1 MCGDMMKKNKN
12 IEKKYIFFAAIAL
25 VMIVLGTLSY
35 TLKRKEK
42 LNIVES
48 FFKDVIVSVEN
59 VVFYPFR
66 YAVNLFGD
74 YNELKNIKKENDIL
88 KTSLNRIESL
98 ETENIELRTQ
108 LDNLKKE
115 LDINYTLTDYEYLNA
130 TVISRNVGYW
140 YNTITINKGS
150 NNGVEVEMP
159 VINAYG
165 LIGKIVSTTGVTS
178 TVRLISTSDTNNK
191 ISVAINSDG
200 EKIYG
205 LINGYDYQNKT
216 LEIEGISNTKT
227 VRVGDFVYTSG
238 LGGVFP
244 SGILIGKVESITTDS
259 YDLSKIINV
268 VPSASFEDINY
279 VSVLKRKS
287 VQE

>member
-1 MCGDMMKKNKN
+1 MMKKNKN
-12 IEKKYIFFAAIAL
+12 IEKKYIILAIIAII
-25 VMIVLGTLSY
+25 MIVLGILSY

-48 FFKDVIVSVEN
+48 FLKDVVVSVEN
-59 VVFYPFR
+59 VIFFPFR
-66 YAVNLFGD
+66 YVVNIFED
-74 YNELKNIKKENDIL
+74 YNELKDIKKENDIL
-88 KTSLNRIESL
+88 KTSLNRIESV
-98 ETENIELRTQ
+98 ETENVELRKQ
-108 LDNLKKE
+108 LENLKEE
-115 LDINYTLTDYEYLNA
+115 LNIDYTLTDYEYVNA
-130 TVISRNVGYW
+130 TVTSRNINYW

-150 NNGVEVEMP
+150 NNGIEVEMP

-165 LIGKIVSTTGVTS
+165 LIGKVVSTTGVTS

-191 ISVAINSDG
+191 ISVAITSEG
-200 EKIYG
+200 EKLYG
-205 LINGYDYQNKT
+205 LINGYDYDNKT

-227 VRVGDFVYTSG
+227 VRVGDYVYTSG

-268 VPSASFEDINY
+268 TPSASFEDINY
-279 VSVLKRKS
+279 VSILKRKS
-287 VQE
+287 ENK